1 MQEEK
6 STWENYF
13 LLHFP
18 VNKTSLKMFINFRNI
33 YLKLQKMAISDIK
46 LYNNII
52 CMYTHLTNCKQE
64 ILALRL
70 LFKLILNTAR
80 LHLKEM
86 DIKPMFYQLISVDL

>member
-1 MQEEK
+1 
-6 STWENYF
+6 
-13 LLHFP
+13 
-18 VNKTSLKMFINFRNI
+18 MFINFRNI

-64 ILALRL
+64 SLALRL

-86 DIKPMFYQLISVDL
+86 DIKPMFYQLISMDL